1 MGHTIIIT
9 VISLGLLALFAA
21 VILYFIAQKF
31 KIFEDPRIDEV
42 LAALPAA
49 NCGGC
54 GFAGCRNF
62 AEVLVKAETFEGLN
76 CPVGGASV
84 MGEAAKILGKVAPVV
99 DPLVAVLKC
108 NGTPESRPRTSVYNG
123 VPDCRISH
131 NLYIGE
137 TDCSYGCLG
146 KGDCVR
152 ACAFGAMYMNNETE
166 LPVIIDDKCVSCGAC
181 VKACPRNL
189 IELRKKAKKDR
200 KIYVACSNCD
210 KGGPARRACK
220 VACIACTKCVKVCK
234 FDAITIENNLAYIN
248 AFKCTFCR
256 KCIPECPT
264 GSILEINF
272 PPRKP
277 VVETE
282 VEATT
287 VNPDV

>member
-1 MGHTIIIT
+1 MSSTVLLT
-9 VISLGLLALFAA
+9 VICLSLLALFSA

-31 KIFEDPRIDEV
+31 KVFEDPRIDRVQEV
-42 LAALPAA
+42 LPAA

-62 AEVLVKAETFEGLN
+62 AEALVKAETFENLN
-76 CPVGGASV
+76 CPVGGAAV
-84 MGEAAKILGKVAPVV
+84 MEEAAKILGKVAPVV
-99 DPLVAVLKC
+99 DPTVAVLLC
-108 NGTPESRPRTSVYNG
+108 NGTPDQRARTSVYDG
-123 VPDCRISH
+123 VPDCRIIH
-131 NLYIGE
+131 NLYIGD

-146 KGDCVR
+146 NGDCVR
-152 ACAFGAMYMNNETE
+152 ACTFDAMYMNYESG

-220 VACIACTKCVKVCK
+220 VACIACNKCVKACK
-234 FDAITIENNLAYIN
+234 FDAITIENNLAYID

-256 KCIPECPT
+256 KCVTECPT
-264 GSILEINF
+264 NSIIELNF

-277 VVETE
+277 KVEVASE
-282 VEATT
+282 SVT
-287 VNPDV
+287 V